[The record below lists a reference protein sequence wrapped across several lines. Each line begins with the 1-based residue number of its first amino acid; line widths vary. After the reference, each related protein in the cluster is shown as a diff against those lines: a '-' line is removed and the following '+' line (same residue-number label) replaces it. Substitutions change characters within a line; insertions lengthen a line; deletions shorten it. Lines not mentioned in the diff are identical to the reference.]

1 MNETTSRLLHSICAM
16 LGEQNGFG
24 PEAYAW
30 VWERWGQAPISE
42 LARMQAGWMVNQPEL
57 HARHGIYMM

>member
-1 MNETTSRLLHSICAM
+1 MTPLHSRLLRSICTM

-30 VWERWGQAPISE
+30 VWERWGQASISE
-42 LARMQAGWMVNQPEL
+42 LAQMQAGWMVNQPEL
-57 HARHGIYMM
+57 HSRHGIYVM